1 MLLHQHGSAGAPD
14 NERFC
19 GVGLWQ
25 TPGDQ
30 RGILVCGLSSG
41 AGTFTLHA
49 VVLTCPRQMDRPLLT
64 RVSTL
69 STKLVGL
76 EAGWGL
82 VVLRCL
88 AAGRAGRD
96 RGDTGAPGE
105 VLNL

>member
-1 MLLHQHGSAGAPD
+1 MLLHQHVSARAPD

-64 RVSTL
+64 PL
-69 STKLVGL
+69 SPHCPQSLWVWK
-76 EAGWGL
+76 
-82 VVLRCL
+82 
-88 AAGRAGRD
+88 RAGVSSSS
-96 RGDTGAPGE
+96 GAWQPAGLGE
-105 VLNL
+105 IVVTQEHPVRS